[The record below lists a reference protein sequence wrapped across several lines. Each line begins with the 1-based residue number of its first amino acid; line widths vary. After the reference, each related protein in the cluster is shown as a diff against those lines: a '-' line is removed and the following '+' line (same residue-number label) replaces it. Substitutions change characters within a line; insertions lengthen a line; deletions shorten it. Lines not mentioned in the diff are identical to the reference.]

1 MKTWNIYS
9 IGRQPDRRS
18 AKFVGQVHA
27 EKDVVKCA
35 VVEVSEKYAVTLEV
49 RDASTDAWRRPMA
62 RRAGMIFYQ

>member
-9 IGRQPDRRS
+9 IGRHRGRMS
-18 AKFVGQVHA
+18 AKFVGQVNA

-62 RRAGMIFYQ
+62 SRTGTIFYQ